1 VTEQEKQTRRARR
14 TREQARQ
21 ALPTSNAAKAEAEG
35 SAEPRGG
42 EAIKDRNKRLRDE
55 AARKRASKRRN
66 RAVEATEGL
75 DASERVDDAL
85 TRSAH
90 AATNFVKKNASWLQW
105 VFLAGAAGSIAYLI
119 VDYRAGLGIEKE
131 SHVLMEAVAAQQGRI
146 ADNDFWR
153 SPDPNLIDPRPEFAS
168 EEARLDAAEQ
178 RFRAAIDGTTKK
190 GPQLFAH
197 LGLAGVLF
205 DRGKYADAR
214 AAYDDAAR
222 LAETT
227 ALPEARGRAIE
238 GSALSLEAEGKRDE
252 ALKRFADLAEVQGF
266 GHLGRYHQARLWH
279 AQGESQ
285 KALETLTKV
294 REALVKDAGPQGRP
308 GFLQAS
314 VEELMRTIDP
324 SAVPAPGG
332 QGITPEQ
339 LEQLQ
344 RQLEEFQR
352 RQQELPPAPAPEDAV
367 PEDAVPEDTTPSDA
381 APEGASE
388 DDGSAPPAEEA
399 PQGAAPPPAAP
410 PVKAPPAK
418 TSAPARQAPPPQ
430 APPAQPAAPP
440 AAPEPPAA
448 PAPTAPSPAAPEGP
462 PAEGTP

>member
-1 VTEQEKQTRRARR
+1 AIVALGGKGDLVIPLVRFLGVPDPLQDGLAHAQKADILHHIGGPKREQLRRVRSLANSGVVTHLNVPPGGNGTGVRLVVRARARGSEGGVIYLQRGTEPPPSNSKDSKVRFRYRPTIEREKALEVRIPPTQHGAGGSGVGAEGATEVAVTLPDAWRARPGHPFPLALFADQNVEVEALAPVPLADELPPPPPGPWQPKGGDGGLAANRGAGGIEARVTEQEKQPRRARR

-214 AAYDDAAR
+214 AAYDDAA
-222 LAETT
+222 
-227 ALPEARGRAIE
+227 
-238 GSALSLEAEGKRDE
+238 
-252 ALKRFADLAEVQGF
+252 
-266 GHLGRYHQARLWH
+266 
-279 AQGESQ
+279 
-285 KALETLTKV
+285 
-294 REALVKDAGPQGRP
+294 
-308 GFLQAS
+308 
-314 VEELMRTIDP
+314 
-324 SAVPAPGG
+324 
-332 QGITPEQ
+332 
-339 LEQLQ
+339 
-344 RQLEEFQR
+344 
-352 RQQELPPAPAPEDAV
+352 
-367 PEDAVPEDTTPSDA
+367 
-381 APEGASE
+381 
-388 DDGSAPPAEEA
+388 
-399 PQGAAPPPAAP
+399 
-410 PVKAPPAK
+410 
-418 TSAPARQAPPPQ
+418 
-430 APPAQPAAPP
+430 
-440 AAPEPPAA
+440 
-448 PAPTAPSPAAPEGP
+448 
-462 PAEGTP
+462 